1 MLKRLAIVLLIV
13 LSLALQSCVSTV
25 AGAGLKSYV
34 NSYKGYEFLYPNGWL
49 PVKVSNGPDLV
60 LHDIVEE
67 TENVSVIISDVAKG
81 KTLAELGTPS
91 EVGYRLSK
99 GTIASSSAGRSVE
112 LVDAQSR
119 QVGDETYY
127 LLEYVATL
135 PNQTRHNLASVVVRR
150 GQLFTF
156 NLSTTEKRWEKAE
169 DRFRQVVKSFSVY

>member
-1 MLKRLAIVLLIV
+1 MLKRLAVVLLIV
-13 LSLALQSCVSTV
+13 LSLTLQSCVPTA

-49 PVKVSNGPDLV
+49 PVNVAGGPDLV
-60 LHDIVEE
+60 LHDLVEE
-67 TENVSVIISDVAKG
+67 TENVSVIISDVTEG
-81 KTLAELGTPS
+81 KTLQELGTPT

-99 GTIASSSAGRSVE
+99 SSIDPKQQGRSVE
-112 LVDAQSR
+112 LVDAQER

-135 PNQTRHNLASVVVRR
+135 PSQTRHNLASVVVRR